1 MSKLSVKEESG
12 CRRLLTMLPK
22 DDLLALKDTVTNRLI
37 AVESAEEAVQA
48 IITYSQDAE
57 ELLKRK
63 KVHRDVIFKY
73 LANEGVAMPPNA
85 QKYNLVR
92 RTLELW
98 SSEEMPKPKSENNAA
113 FSSDKTADGLSDL
126 AALGKEFCQWF
137 FCLFNSQNTTQVQPV
152 QNWGPQRFWQ
162 DVRLRLLLHAG
173 EQRVEE
179 FNGAELVSRRLHALV
194 GEERLLFCPNLEG
207 LGLKCVSSPHGF
219 VLVAVAGTIHRDSV
233 WLGIFEQAFGLIRS
247 PLDSNRWKIKFV
259 NVKVEAQSAITDRHL
274 PVITYDSNELLSLC
288 N

>member
-98 SSEEMPKPKSENNAA
+98 SSEE
-113 FSSDKTADGLSDL
+113 
-126 AALGKEFCQWF
+126 
-137 FCLFNSQNTTQVQPV
+137 NTTQVQPV